1 VRLLFGC
8 VGVAVRFDP
17 GFPLLFSRRVLR
29 TQSGWMRE
37 FSLRRPIPSRQSGVS
52 APVQHSGIAL
62 CVVRHPARDR
72 QSEMAIFGHNGVA
85 VE

>member
-1 VRLLFGC
+1 
-8 VGVAVRFDP
+8 
-17 GFPLLFSRRVLR
+17 
-29 TQSGWMRE
+29 MRE

-62 CVVRHPARDR
+62 CVVGHPAPDR